1 MYLNLPFWAFQIAA
15 GSQTFPSAK
24 DSHVSECR
32 PLSHYVCT
40 FIVLKYRHMRV
51 HSSLTLKHC
60 ASKHATHQSVYM
72 HTHSQTFMYVCVCV
86 RVCGLCECVCARVS
100 RRSAHT
106 CTQAFPESSYTR
118 ICICT
123 LSTHIHTSTHTNAA
137 TKQREHS
144 STPTSRSLPTRTSS
158 TPRNHPTSSADPP
171 ISLNADTSACDRPA
185 PHFCPRKQQPPLQ
198 LLSLSATSSWDIH
211 PGAATSSCS
220 VVAAA
225 AAAAAAAS

>member
-72 HTHSQTFMYVCVCV
+72 HTHSQTFMYVCMCVFVCV
-86 RVCGLCECVCARVS
+86 VCVSVCARAYRVDLRIHAH
-100 RRSAHT
+100 RR
-106 CTQAFPESSYTR
+106 FPNRR
-118 ICICT
+118 I
-123 LSTHIHTSTHTNAA
+123 HVFAYVHYPHTSIHPHIQTQQPSRGNTHRHPPHDPSPHAPPPPHA
-137 TKQREHS
+137 TTPPPLQTPLSR
-144 STPTSRSLPTRTSS
+144 STPTPAPAIDLPRISAPANS
-158 TPRNHPTSSADPP
+158 NHPCNSFP
-171 ISLNADTSACDRPA
+171 
-185 PHFCPRKQQPPLQ
+185 
-198 LLSLSATSSWDIH
+198 
-211 PGAATSSCS
+211 
-220 VVAAA
+220 
-225 AAAAAAAS
+225 